1 MMLECFL
8 HLHLDLDVRRWIGTN
23 DTIRCD
29 TTSYAKRFTRTHI
42 REQCLSF
49 CFHIWGTGNANISTG
64 A

>member
-1 MMLECFL
+1 MMLECFFGFGFGFGCTPMDRDERYDTMR
-8 HLHLDLDVRRWIGTN
+8 HDFRREGV
-23 DTIRCD
+23 
-29 TTSYAKRFTRTHI
+29 TRTHI